1 MSTERS
7 RPRTNPFVGPRPI
20 LPGEPLF
27 GRDREVSALRN
38 LLVAERIVALYS
50 PSGAGKTSLVQAGLV
65 PKMQASDFHVLP
77 VIRVNQPPIAGNGSG
92 PNRYVE
98 SALRSLDEQLSEG
111 EQRGAADLADVRL
124 GEYLAKRPKSADAP
138 ETDLLIFDQFEEI
151 LTLDP
156 TDGEAKTEFFTQVG
170 EALRAEERWALFSFR
185 EDHLAGLDRFL
196 PLIPMRLATSFRL
209 EFLSREA
216 AVLAIQGTAGAGG
229 VDFTREAAEQL
240 VTDLSRVRVQQPD
253 RSIEERP
260 GPDIEPVQLQVVCHR
275 LWNQLSDDQD
285 QIDLAL
291 VKVQGDVSDALGGFY
306 AESVATVAQETGL
319 PERDLRAWFDEHL
332 ITKQG
337 IRGQVLWE
345 STQST
350 GLSDEAI
357 RELIDTH
364 LVRAES
370 RRGATWL
377 ELAHDRLI
385 DPVRA
390 NNDAWYQ
397 VNLSALQQQARL
409 WQSQGRAPGFLLSG
423 EALTQ
428 AEQWAADNPDSLTVV
443 DRAFLAD
450 SQDQRKLQDAERRDL
465 EAAQRLAQEAQAR
478 QQAEEV
484 ARREAEQRVVEQ
496 KQAAAGLHRRFLLA
510 AGLGVLAVLA
520 AVGAFWGFQQAEE
533 QRNRAEAQRGVAV
546 AAAGTAEAER
556 DRADHQANIARIR
569 ALAAQAPLQHDFG
582 EDERGALL
590 ARQAYLFDQRSGNPV
605 LDQVDGALRAA
616 LGPPHFS
623 RILYGHQDVVTSVA
637 FSTDGQTL
645 ASGSEDGTVRLW
657 DVANLTAPVALE
669 DNGGPVTSVAFS
681 PEGQTL
687 ASGSR
692 DGTVRLWN
700 LTDSA
705 AAPTILEGHGASILS
720 LALSPDGQR
729 LASGSE
735 DGAVRVWDLTDSTA
749 APVVLPNHEGNVL
762 SVAFSSDGQN
772 LASGSQDGTVRLW
785 DLADPADPVVLEG
798 HEQQVNSVI
807 FGPDEQSLASGS
819 DDGTVL
825 LWNLTNLGAD
835 PVVLEG
841 GAFGATSLAFSP
853 DKQALALGSWDETV
867 HLLNLV
873 DRAAD
878 PVILT
883 GHDGRVTAVTF
894 TPDGTSLVSGS
905 VDGTIRLWH
914 LAGLAASVTLQNGP
928 EEPIESVAF
937 NPDGQRLAAGSWDET
952 VRLWDLTDLR
962 TAPTVLEDHGDGVT
976 SVTFSPDGKMLASGS
991 WNQTVR
997 LWNLADLAA
1006 TPSDLASHVGTVTS
1020 VAFSPDGQTL
1030 ASGSEDGTVR
1040 LWDVAH
1046 PAAASTVLNGHHGHV
1061 TSVAFSPDG
1070 QMLASGSADAKVR
1083 LWDLT
1088 DLAADPI
1095 VLTGHQD
1102 QVTDV
1107 AFSPDGSTLASG
1119 SWDSRVSLWDVTDP
1133 AAAPTIL
1140 RGIENGVSSVII
1152 SPDGQT
1158 LAAGSWDNTVR
1169 LWDLTAPTA
1178 APKILIGHETGVL
1191 TVAFSPDGQTL
1202 ASGSEDGT
1210 VRLWIVQT
1218 EMLSDLVC
1226 NTVLRNLTLE
1236 EWHQFIGAEVP
1247 YERTCPGLPPGDG
1260 APAEQSAVART
1271 PLA

>member
-1 MSTERS
+1 VSTERS
-7 RPRTNPFVGPRPI
+7 EPRTNPFVGPRPF

-50 PSGAGKTSLVQAGLV
+50 PSGAGKTSLLQAGLV
-65 PKMQASDFHVLP
+65 PRIQESDFHVLP

-92 PNRYVE
+92 PNRYLE
-98 SALRSLDEQLSEG
+98 SALRSLDEQLSGG
-111 EQRGAADLADVRL
+111 EQRGAADLADLRL

-196 PLIPMRLATSFRL
+196 PFIPTRLATSFRL

-229 VDFTREAAEQL
+229 VDFTKEAAEQL

-253 RSIEERP
+253 RSIAERA

-275 LWNQLSDDQD
+275 LWNRLSDDQD

-291 VKVQGDVSDALGGFY
+291 VREQGDVSEALGGFY
-306 AESVATVAQETGL
+306 AESVAMVAQKTGL

-332 ITKQG
+332 ITQQG
-337 IRGQVLWE
+337 IRGQVLWD
-345 STQST
+345 SMQST
-350 GLSDEAI
+350 GLNDGAI
-357 RELIDTH
+357 RELINTH

-390 NNDAWYQ
+390 NNDTWYQ

-428 AEQWAADNPDSLTVV
+428 AEQWTANNQGSLTAI
-443 DRAFLAD
+443 DRAFLED

-478 QQAEEV
+478 QQAEEA

-496 KQAAAGLHRRFLLA
+496 ELAAAGLRRRFLLA

-520 AVGAFWGFQQAEE
+520 AVGAFWGFQQADE
-533 QRNRAEAQRGVAV
+533 QRNRAEEQRGVAV

-590 ARQAYLFDQRSGNPV
+590 ARQAYLFDQRSAHAV
-605 LDQVDGALRAA
+605 LNQVDGALRAV
-616 LGPPHFS
+616 LGPAHFS
-623 RILYGHQDVVTSVA
+623 RILYGHQDEVMSVA
-637 FSTDGQTL
+637 SSPDGQTL
-645 ASGSEDGTVRLW
+645 ASGSADGTVRLW
-657 DVANLTAPVALE
+657 DVANLTAPVILE
-669 DNGGPVTSVAFS
+669 DHDDPVTAVAFS
-681 PEGQTL
+681 LEGQTL
-687 ASGSR
+687 GSGSR

-700 LTDSA
+700 LADS
-705 AAPTILEGHGASILS
+705 
-720 LALSPDGQR
+720 
-729 LASGSE
+729 
-735 DGAVRVWDLTDSTA
+735 
-749 APVVLPNHEGNVL
+749 
-762 SVAFSSDGQN
+762 
-772 LASGSQDGTVRLW
+772 
-785 DLADPADPVVLEG
+785 ADPVVFEG
-798 HEQQVNSVI
+798 HE
-807 FGPDEQSLASGS
+807 L
-819 DDGTVL
+819 
-825 LWNLTNLGAD
+825 
-835 PVVLEG
+835 
-841 GAFGATSLAFSP
+841 
-853 DKQALALGSWDETV
+853 
-867 HLLNLV
+867 
-873 DRAAD
+873 
-878 PVILT
+878 
-883 GHDGRVTAVTF
+883 
-894 TPDGTSLVSGS
+894 
-905 VDGTIRLWH
+905 
-914 LAGLAASVTLQNGP
+914 
-928 EEPIESVAF
+928 
-937 NPDGQRLAAGSWDET
+937 
-952 VRLWDLTDLR
+952 
-962 TAPTVLEDHGDGVT
+962 
-976 SVTFSPDGKMLASGS
+976 
-991 WNQTVR
+991 
-997 LWNLADLAA
+997 
-1006 TPSDLASHVGTVTS
+1006 TVTS
-1020 VAFSPDGQTL
+1020 VAFSPNGQTL

-1046 PAAASTVLNGHHGHV
+1046 PAAVPAVLNGHGGEV

-1070 QMLASGSADAKVR
+1070 QSLASGSKDGAVR
-1083 LWDLT
+1083 LWDLA

-1095 VLTGHQD
+1095 VLAGHQD
-1102 QVTDV
+1102 QVTAV
-1107 AFSPDGSTLASG
+1107 VFSPDGSTLASG
-1119 SWDSRVSLWDVTDP
+1119 SWDSRVNLWEVTDP

-1140 RGIENGVSSVII
+1140 MGSENGVSSVII

-1158 LAAGSWDNTVR
+1158 LAAGSWDDTVR

-1178 APKILIGHETGVL
+1178 APKILIGHETSVL
-1191 TVAFSPDGQTL
+1191 TVAFSPDGQTV

-1210 VRLWIVQT
+1210 VHLWMVHT

-1226 NTVLRNLTLE
+1226 STVLRNLTLE
-1236 EWHQFIGAEVP
+1236 EWHQFIGEEVP
-1247 YERTCPGLPPGDG
+1247 YERTCPSLPAGYG
-1260 APAEQSAVART
+1260 APA
-1271 PLA
+1271 

>member
-1 MSTERS
+1 VSTERS
-7 RPRTNPFVGPRPI
+7 KPRTNPFVGPRPF

-27 GRDREVSALRN
+27 GRDREISALRN

-50 PSGAGKTSLVQAGLV
+50 PSGAGKTSLLQAGLV
-65 PKMQASDFHVLP
+65 PRLQESDFHVLP

-92 PNRYVE
+92 PNRYLE
-98 SALRSLDEQLSEG
+98 STLRSLDEHLSGG
-111 EQRGAADLADVRL
+111 EQRGATDLADLRL

-170 EALRAEERWALFSFR
+170 EALRAEQRWALFSFR

-196 PLIPMRLATSFRL
+196 PFIPTRLATSFRL

-229 VDFTREAAEQL
+229 VDFTKEAAEQL

-253 RSIEERP
+253 RSFAERA

-291 VKVQGDVSDALGGFY
+291 VKVQGDVSEALGGFY
-306 AESVATVAQETGL
+306 AESVAMVAQKTGL

-345 STQST
+345 STQSA
-350 GLSDEAI
+350 GLNDEAI
-357 RELIDTH
+357 RELINTH

-390 NNDAWYQ
+390 NNDTWYQ

-428 AEQWAADNPDSLTVV
+428 AEQWAANNQGSLTAI
-443 DRAFLAD
+443 DRAFLEG

-484 ARREAEQRVVEQ
+484 ARREAEQRVIEQ
-496 KQAAAGLHRRFLLA
+496 ELAAVGLRRRFLLA

-520 AVGAFWGFQQAEE
+520 AVGAFWGFQQADE
-533 QRNRAEAQRGVAV
+533 QRNRAEEQRGVAV

-590 ARQAYLFDQRSGNPV
+590 ARQAYLFDQRSGNP
-605 LDQVDGALRAA
+605 LRDQVDGALRAA
-616 LGPPHFS
+616 LGPAHFS
-623 RILYGHQDVVTSVA
+623 RILYGHHDEVISVASSPDGQTLASGSADGTVCLWDMANLTAPVILGDHDGPVTAVA
-637 FSTDGQTL
+637 FSPQGQTLGSGSRDGTVRLWNLTNPAATPVILERHEASVLSLAFSPDGQRL

-657 DVANLTAPVALE
+657 DLTDSTVAPVILPNHEANAL
-669 DNGGPVTSVAFS
+669 SVAFS
-681 PEGQTL
+681 PDGQSL
-687 ASGSR
+687 ASGS
-692 DGTVRLWN
+692 D
-700 LTDSA
+700 
-705 AAPTILEGHGASILS
+705 
-720 LALSPDGQR
+720 
-729 LASGSE
+729 
-735 DGAVRVWDLTDSTA
+735 DGA
-749 APVVLPNHEGNVL
+749 
-762 SVAFSSDGQN
+762 
-772 LASGSQDGTVRLW
+772 VRLW
-785 DLADPADPVVLEG
+785 DLADPADPVVLKG
-798 HEQQVNSVI
+798 HEEQVNSVI
-807 FGPDEQSLASGS
+807 FGPDEQSLVSGS

-835 PVVLEG
+835 PVVLER

-853 DKQALALGSWDETV
+853 DKRALAIGSWDETV
-867 HLLNLV
+867 HLWNLV

-878 PVILT
+878 PVVLT
-883 GHDGRVTAVTF
+883 GHDGRVTSVTF

-914 LAGLAASVTLQNGP
+914 LTDLAASVKVLNGP
-928 EEPIESVAF
+928 DKPVDSVAF
-937 NPDGQRLAAGSWDET
+937 NPTGRRLAAGGWDGK

-962 TAPTVLEDHGDGVT
+962 TAPTVLEDPENGVT
-976 SVTFSPDGKMLASGS
+976 SVTFSPDGQMLASGT
-991 WNQTVR
+991 WNHTVR
-997 LWNLADLAA
+997 LWNLADPADPVVLEGHE
-1006 TPSDLASHVGTVTS
+1006 LTVTS
-1020 VAFSPDGQTL
+1020 VAFSPNGQRL

-1046 PAAASTVLNGHHGHV
+1046 PAAAPAVLNGHGGQV

-1070 QMLASGSADAKVR
+1070 QTLASGSTDAIVR

-1088 DLAADPI
+1088 DLAADPV
-1095 VLTGHQD
+1095 VLVGHQD
-1102 QVTDV
+1102 QVTSV

-1133 AAAPTIL
+1133 AAPPTIL
-1140 RGIENGVSSVII
+1140 TGIENGVSSVIY

-1169 LWDLTAPTA
+1169 LWDLTVPTA
-1178 APKILIGHETGVL
+1178 APKILIGHDTGVL
-1191 TVAFSPDGQTL
+1191 TIAFSPDGQTL

-1210 VRLWIVQT
+1210 VRLWIVHT

-1226 NTVLRNLTLE
+1226 STVLRNLTLE
-1236 EWHQFIGAEVP
+1236 EWHQFIGEETP
-1247 YERTCPGLPPGDG
+1247 YERTCPSLPAGDG
-1260 APAEQSAVART
+1260 APA
-1271 PLA
+1271 